1 MGSPGLSSTSQNRVS
16 LSHPLILKIS
26 RRNAAA
32 DKTEED
38 IGFKAEGSSFR
49 VHAGLRESQEENA
62 QDAVEAVD

>member
-1 MGSPGLSSTSQNRVS
+1 MGSPGLSSDSKNRVS

-38 IGFKAEGSSFR
+38 IGLKGSSFR
-49 VHAGLRESQEENA
+49 VHAGLRESQEETA